1 MAGIVREVTE
11 PGKYVFKVYDEQGAL
26 MFHGSS
32 EATAQVLGKR
42 LREIE
47 NARQARKTVSD
58 KSSD

>member
-1 MAGIVREVTE
+1 MAGILREVTG

-32 EATAQVLGKR
+32 EATAQVLAKK
-42 LREIE
+42 LKEIE

-58 KSSD
+58 RSSD

>member
-1 MAGIVREVTE
+1 MAHMIREIPR

-32 EATAQVLGKR
+32 EATAQVLGKK

-47 NARQARKTVSD
+47 NARQARKTGSD
-58 KSSD
+58 RSSD